1 MGYSG
6 SGVNL
11 HGIYGRKAIQTEREE
26 KKPNH
31 AERAEKG
38 VCGIVGSS
46 KAPWPLSEESD
57 EHTNKTKIK
66 CKRKQRGANYYYT
79 YICQQNKIYLFN
91 NIYIF

>member
-6 SGVNL
+6 YGA
-11 HGIYGRKAIQTEREE
+11 IYMGFVDEKLSQQKEK

-57 EHTNKTKIK
+57 EHTKK
-66 CKRKQRGANYYYT
+66 
-79 YICQQNKIYLFN
+79 
-91 NIYIF
+91 